1 LSRRGVGL
9 GVSDRSLPPI
19 LAFGD
24 TLDRIEAAT
33 DDPMAGRYV
42 DEIREGLDDLAA
54 RPPEARESLVTDLEN
69 LLDSLRTCVDGDA
82 ALWAETVRSRF
93 VTYRHARRT
102 TSATLHVANGRL
114 ERDGE
119 PITVTAGAGEATLR
133 GRIVNTGERTDA
145 MAALAFYR
153 DGRAVW
159 KVESREFAVGPGEAR
174 ALDLTVYVPADT
186 DYYGLAAF
194 EPADP
199 AAVATGAP
207 EPGA

>member
-1 LSRRGVGL
+1 M
-9 GVSDRSLPPI
+9 SDQSLPPI

-42 DEIREGLDDLAA
+42 DEIPTIRTRSSVKTSSVA
-54 RPPEARESLVTDLEN
+54 RQPEARASLVTDLEN

-114 ERDGE
+114 ERAGE
-119 PITVTAGAGEATLR
+119 PITVAAGAGEATLR

-174 ALDLTVYVPADT
+174 ALDLTVYVQADT

>member
-1 LSRRGVGL
+1 M
-9 GVSDRSLPPI
+9 SDRTLPPI

-24 TLDRIEAAT
+24 ALDRIEAAT
-33 DDPMAGRYV
+33 DDPEASRYV
-42 DEIREGLDDLAA
+42 TEIREGLDELAV
-54 RPPEARESLVTDLEN
+54 RPPEARASLVTDLES
-69 LLDSLRTCVDGDA
+69 LLDSLVTHVDGDA
-82 ALWAETVRSRF
+82 AMWAETVRNRF
-93 VTYRHARRT
+93 ATYRHARRT

-119 PITVTAGAGEATLR
+119 PVTADAEAGEATLR
-133 GRIVNTGERTDA
+133 GRLVNTGERTDA

-174 ALDLTVYVPADT
+174 DLDLTVYVPAAA

-199 AAVATGAP
+199 AAVAGAAP
-207 EPGA
+207 EPGE